1 MNKLQLQIR
10 LETHEGDLVGQFSPG
25 EIAMRYPGQV
35 VIRNGVARLNAGV
48 KPPDLPPAPA
58 QEARPAPRSGAK
70 GPKRP
75 AAPKKAQAK
84 PAGKGSSSLDQTVRL
99 MNGKGKF
106 AGVYALSELE
116 AQYPGRVSVRHG
128 IATVRTK
135 AKPHGKKPAT
145 SREARPAAATAA
157 AARPGAAG
165 PGRPLPPKTPQAKPR
180 ESTAPS
186 APKPKE
192 PSTVPTPR
200 ERLAK
205 LGASSNE
212 LNYLVRA
219 FEGRDTFRT
228 GKSSQAPTEFFRS
241 VILEAYPD
249 GKLPGA
255 KKIGV
260 DDVVDVLLEADR
272 HSAEGHEH
280 AVEAAYEVVLGA
292 YRNTRKDARREEA
305 RKAAELR
312 SRVAR
317 GEQARAKAREAAERE
332 EARRKADSK
341 RFAAKRA
348 LSGRAYDEL
357 AAFFGTRRKSTR
369 PYDDSGHPYEV
380 RTPDGKHF
388 GNYTKREF
396 EFLFKGRAHFK
407 GQEEHKYWEVSFE
420 DVRHIVESATCRY
433 VQAEDGTLATWN
445 DELLKSG
452 AREGGIFQGN
462 LTQRAL
468 GPEPVAKAATQQN
481 PSQQKP
487 SQQQERADL
496 RGNVGAGSEQ
506 QKAPQSCHSEGKAN
520 VEDIAPQ
527 KPCSQEKDPE
537 HKTVNGDATPQKPP
551 ATKRLVAS
559 KEIAGGDVLQVSGS
573 PQRHYVFDLCGTLYI
588 DNAQACGEGDRQC
601 PYGTSLIE
609 LSASS
614 LGRWQVVAQ
623 SAGETVAEGPE
634 WRVVDRYG
642 KGTVPEGREWYEK
655 YLGDLESNQ
664 NS

>member
-70 GPKRP
+70 GAKRP

-84 PAGKGSSSLDQTVRL
+84 PTGIGSSSLDQTVRL
-99 MNGKGKF
+99 MNGKGKI

-116 AQYPGRVSVRHG
+116 ARYPGRVSVRHG

-145 SREARPAAATAA
+145 SREARPAAAAA
-157 AARPGAAG
+157 HAARPGAAG
-165 PGRPLPPKTPQAKPR
+165 PGRPPVPKTPQAKPR

-212 LNYLVRA
+212 LDHLIRA
-219 FEGRDTFRT
+219 FEGRNTPRT
-228 GKSSQAPTEFFRS
+228 NRPSQAPMDFFRS
-241 VILEAYPD
+241 VIHEAYPD

-255 KKIGV
+255 KAVGFE
-260 DDVVDVLLEADR
+260 DVVDILMEADR
-272 HSAEGHEH
+272 HSYEGNER

-292 YRNTRKDARREEA
+292 YRRTRERARREEE
-305 RKAAELR
+305 R
-312 SRVAR
+312 
-317 GEQARAKAREAAERE
+317 REAERE
-332 EARRKADSK
+332 GAYRKANGK
-341 RFAAKRA
+341 RSAAKKA
-348 LSGRAYDEL
+348 ISGRAYDEL
-357 AAFFGTRRKSTR
+357 AAFFGTRRRNTR

-388 GNYTKREF
+388 GNYTKSEF
-396 EFLFKGRAHFK
+396 EFLFRGRAHFK
-407 GQEEHKYWEVSFE
+407 GQEEHKYWEISFE
-420 DVRHIVESATCRY
+420 DVKHIVESATCRY

-452 AREGGIFQGN
+452 ARAGGIFRGN
-462 LTQRAL
+462 LTQRTL
-468 GPEPVAKAATQQN
+468 GAKPVAKATPQPH
-481 PSQQKP
+481 PSQQNP

>member
-10 LETHEGDLVGQFSPG
+10 LETHEGELVGQFSPS

-58 QEARPAPRSGAK
+58 QEARPAPRPGAK
-70 GPKRP
+70 GPKCP
-75 AAPKKAQAK
+75 AVPKKAQTK
-84 PAGKGSSSLDQTVRL
+84 PAGNGSSSLDQTVRL
-99 MNGKGKF
+99 VNSKGKF

-145 SREARPAAATAA
+145 SREAGPTAA
-157 AARPGAAG
+157 AAA
-165 PGRPLPPKTPQAKPR
+165 PGRPTAPKTPQAKTR
-180 ESTAPS
+180 ESKAPS

-192 PSTVPTPR
+192 PPTVPTPR

-205 LGASSNE
+205 LGASYNE
-212 LNYLVRA
+212 LDHLIRA
-219 FEGRDTFRT
+219 FEGRNTPRT
-228 GKSSQAPTEFFRS
+228 NRPSQAPTDFFRS
-241 VILEAYPD
+241 VIHDAYPD

-255 KKIGV
+255 KSVGFE
-260 DDVVDVLLEADR
+260 DVVDILMEADR
-272 HSAEGHEH
+272 HSFEGNER

-292 YRNTRKDARREEA
+292 YRRTQERARREEE
-305 RKAAELR
+305 R
-312 SRVAR
+312 
-317 GEQARAKAREAAERE
+317 REAQRQG
-332 EARRKADSK
+332 ARHNATDK
-341 RFAAKRA
+341 RNAAKKA
-348 LSGRAYDEL
+348 LSGKAYDEL
-357 AAFFGTRRKSTR
+357 AAFFGTRRKNTR

-396 EFLFKGRAHFK
+396 EFLFRGRAHFK

-420 DVRHIVESATCRY
+420 DVKHIVESATCRY

-452 AREGGIFQGN
+452 ARKGGIFQGN
-462 LTQRAL
+462 LTQRGL
-468 GPEPVAKAATQQN
+468 GAKPVIKAATQPN

-487 SQQQERADL
+487 SQQQGQTDL
-496 RGNVGAGSEQ
+496 RGNVGAGTQ
-506 QKAPQSCHSEGKAN
+506 QQQTPQSSRSERKAN
-520 VEDIAPQ
+520 VADITPQ
-527 KPCSQEKDPE
+527 KACSQEKDSG
-537 HKTVNGDATPQKPP
+537 HKTVNGDAAPQRPP
-551 ATKRLVAS
+551 AAKKLFAS

-573 PQRHYVFDLCGTLYI
+573 PQRHYVFDLGGTLYI
-588 DNAQACGEGDRQC
+588 DNAKACGDGDRRC

-623 SAGETVAEGPE
+623 GTGEHVAGGPE
-634 WRVVDRYG
+634 WRVVDQYG

-655 YLGDLESNQ
+655 YLSDLEGKQ

>member
-10 LETHEGDLVGQFSPG
+10 LETHEGDLVGQFSPS

-48 KPPDLPPAPA
+48 KPLDLLPAPA
-58 QEARPAPRSGAK
+58 QEARHAPRSGAK
-70 GPKRP
+70 GAKRP

-84 PAGKGSSSLDQTVRL
+84 PAGIGSSSIDQTVRL
-99 MNGKGKF
+99 MNGKGKI

-116 AQYPGRVSVRHG
+116 ARYPGRVNVRHG
-128 IATVRTK
+128 IATVRTS
-135 AKPHGKKPAT
+135 AKRRGKKPSAT
-145 SREARPAAATAA
+145 REAGPAVAA
-157 AARPGAAG
+157 AA
-165 PGRPLPPKTPQAKPR
+165 PGRPPVPKTPQAKPR
-180 ESTAPS
+180 KSTAPS

-212 LNYLVRA
+212 LDHLIRA
-219 FEGRDTFRT
+219 FEGRNTPRT
-228 GKSSQAPTEFFRS
+228 NRPSQAPTDFFRS
-241 VILEAYPD
+241 VIHEAYPD

-255 KKIGV
+255 KAVGFE
-260 DDVVDVLLEADR
+260 DVVDILMEADR
-272 HSAEGHEH
+272 HSYEGNER
-280 AVEAAYEVVLGA
+280 AVKAAYEVVLGA
-292 YRNTRKDARREEA
+292 YRRTRERARREEE
-305 RKAAELR
+305 R
-312 SRVAR
+312 
-317 GEQARAKAREAAERE
+317 REAERE
-332 EARRKADSK
+332 GAYRKANGK
-341 RFAAKRA
+341 RSAAKKA
-348 LSGRAYDEL
+348 ISGRAYDEL
-357 AAFFGTRRKSTR
+357 AAFFGTRRRNTR

-388 GNYTKREF
+388 GNYTKSEF
-396 EFLFKGRAHFK
+396 EFLFRGRAHFK

-420 DVRHIVESATCRY
+420 DVKHIVESATCRY

-452 AREGGIFQGN
+452 ARVGGIFRGN
-462 LTQRAL
+462 LTQRTL
-468 GPEPVAKAATQQN
+468 GAKPVAKATPQPH
-481 PSQQKP
+481 PSQQNP

-496 RGNVGAGSEQ
+496 RGTVEAGPQRQ
-506 QKAPQSCHSEGKAN
+506 QAPHASCSEGKTNAA
-520 VEDIAPQ
+520 DI
-527 KPCSQEKDPE
+527 
-537 HKTVNGDATPQKPP
+537 TPQRPS
-551 ATKRLVAS
+551 AAKRLVAS
-559 KEIAGGDVLQVSGS
+559 KEIEGGDVLQVYGS
-573 PQRHYVFDLCGTLYI
+573 SQRHYVFDLCGTLYI